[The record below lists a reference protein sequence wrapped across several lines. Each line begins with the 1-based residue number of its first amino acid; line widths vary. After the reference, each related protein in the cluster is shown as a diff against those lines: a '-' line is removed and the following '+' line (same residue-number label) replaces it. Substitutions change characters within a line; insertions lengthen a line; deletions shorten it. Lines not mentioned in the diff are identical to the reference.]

1 MVKGAGKIC
10 RRSKTVDAEIASA
23 HGAPIMAP
31 RGRISIS
38 LPCPTGWTAADNADY
53 VNFRSSSPLR
63 RRKVG
68 PRFLGRKPAST
79 PKVPKAA
86 PGAVSAFAKVSRG
99 PPPEFPMSKLR
110 PNGGCTT
117 TEEASYSLRAT
128 PVSKAPPHAPPI
140 GEGPRS
146 TSRAT

>member
-79 PKVPKAA
+79 PKVPKAVL
-86 PGAVSAFAKVSRG
+86 GAVSSFGQREQRGAARVSDGKVTPERRQCGERG
-99 PPPEFPMSKLR
+99 
-110 PNGGCTT
+110 
-117 TEEASYSLRAT
+117 
-128 PVSKAPPHAPPI
+128 
-140 GEGPRS
+140 GERLIEGQAGIPGAGPRSSDWGPPRS
-146 TSRAT
+146 TSRAA